1 MRRLVPALAVTVL
14 IAGACGD
21 RFETDAG
28 PNPDAVVHL
37 RGPAVGTTIQG
48 DAVTLRVAASGV
60 QIVKADGDTSGRT
73 AHYHVFIDR
82 PPVAPGEVIP
92 VAPDV
97 VHTAEAPIKL
107 TGLTN
112 GHHQIH
118 VVLGDGIHQRLG
130 RSVVHTS
137 VHIEGSSA
145 QKAEPEPSHD
155 AGGDTSHDT
164 GATTTVA
171 PAEHDTGATTTVA
184 PPAH

>member
-1 MRRLVPALAVTVL
+1 MRRLALAFAVTVFV
-14 IAGACGD
+14 AGACGD
-21 RFETDAG
+21 QIETDAG

-37 RGPAVGTTIQG
+37 RGPAVGTTVEG
-48 DAVTLRVAASGV
+48 DTVTLQVSATGV
-60 QIVKADGDTSGRT
+60 EIVKADGDTSGRT

-82 PPVAPGEVIP
+82 SPVAPGEVIP

-118 VVLGDGIHQRLG
+118 VVLGDGSHHRLG

-137 VHIEGSSA
+137 VHVEGSSA
-145 QKAEPEPSHD
+145 KKATPE
-155 AGGDTSHDT
+155 TSHDT

-171 PAEHDTGATTTVA
+171 PTEHETGATTTVA